1 MTTLSRSVGIDPGPA
16 KGLHCYDSY
25 GRHHVDL
32 NCSRSYLGDLAKE
45 DSILICWDAPLTG
58 PSAVALRSDTLKGSD
73 LTQRPIEK
81 FFSQSKWHFKAPKG
95 ISILPYSGCSHWTI
109 SRSLL
114 GLPRMGPFD
123 ISDGLPFQ
131 LCQESVFQGKG
142 AWVVEVHPAVAMWLW
157 TKDEICLT
165 SWEYKKDIRI
175 ADSILE
181 CLLKILRDSNLH
193 DALESVKEFC
203 RPADTAPKGFD
214 DILDACIAYILG
226 ELWIIG
232 DPRVM
237 LLGDERTGSM
247 LVPRSS
253 NLIKQWDAFCAKT
266 VHDND

>member
-1 MTTLSRSVGIDPGPA
+1 
-16 KGLHCYDSY
+16 
-25 GRHHVDL
+25 
-32 NCSRSYLGDLAKE
+32 
-45 DSILICWDAPLTG
+45 
-58 PSAVALRSDTLKGSD
+58 
-73 LTQRPIEK
+73 
-81 FFSQSKWHFKAPKG
+81 
-95 ISILPYSGCSHWTI
+95 
-109 SRSLL
+109 
-114 GLPRMGPFD
+114 
-123 ISDGLPFQ
+123 
-131 LCQESVFQGKG
+131 
-142 AWVVEVHPAVAMWLW
+142 MWLW